1 MFAQHLTV
9 DDDLTSG
16 NSAFHIVLDLVLR
29 TSFGEKSLGHGRDAN
44 WAGTSWMYRPRLED
58 PSAQNFGSRIL
69 LKAISAVLRGKLD
82 PCPITHAKLINTG
95 WSMLKMISCSGSHEA
110 LTL

>member
-29 TSFGEKSLGHGRDAN
+29 TSFGKKALDTDVMPTGQVHHGCIAQDLKIHQ
-44 WAGTSWMYRPRLED
+44 PRI
-58 PSAQNFGSRIL
+58 FGSRIL

>member
-58 PSAQNFGSRIL
+58 PSAQNFWVENSTQSNFRSLAG
-69 LKAISAVLRGKLD
+69 
-82 PCPITHAKLINTG
+82 
-95 WSMLKMISCSGSHEA
+95 
-110 LTL
+110 